1 VSWISDG
8 ILTLAIFLPL
18 VGAAAICFVSASN
31 PGEVRRLALSS
42 SLVTLIIVLVAA
54 GMFLAGPAAGSGT
67 YALEKDVT
75 WIGGGSGPLAKLDVR
90 YHVGLDGVSVWLFVL
105 TGLLTPLS
113 VWASFSAIREQVK
126 LYYILMLLL
135 HTGMLGVFCAMDLLL
150 FYVFFEF
157 TLVPLFFLIGIWGG
171 KEKRRAAHRFF
182 LYTFAGSVLTFSSIL
197 YLAWHGYANADA
209 MTPDAIRAVLIRQ
222 MPADADPGQIERL
235 VSSIAQPRFS
245 FDMQRLY
252 MQAQLGLIPPN
263 VQWWAFLGMIIGFA
277 VKVPLF
283 PLHTWLPL
291 AHTEAPTAGSV
302 ILAGVLLKLGT
313 YGLMRFAMPMFPS
326 AAMAFGPFMGI
337 LAIAGIIYGALAAW
351 VQDDVKKLV
360 AYSSVSHLG
369 FCVLGMFSLKAAGL
383 TGSLIYMVNHGLSTG
398 ALFLVVGMIYER
410 YHTRQFSDLSGL
422 ARRMPILA
430 FFLIVFTLSSVGLPG
445 LNGFVGEFLVLL
457 GTFTSAGEPNPGP
470 FGIPYAA
477 VAATGIILSAVYMFW
492 MCQRVLFGPVVEP
505 PHTPDTS
512 HGLKQD
518 LTGRE
523 IGVLAPIAVLCL
535 IIGVWP
541 ASVTTSMRP
550 ALERQILSRVLPGTA
565 PEAARIDKRELIP
578 GWPTASAVGARL
590 EKESRVERRMGHLP
604 HLFRSRFS
612 VAACGPFPPHAA
624 KLSTASRKLGAEIAV
639 CRAEPSSARS
649 TDAGKGWDGEL
660 TGPRTARLGQ
670 NSTPHLWGTVPSVTT
685 DGSDDPSYS
694 AGLLLQAGGTS
705 APPQVN

>member
-1 VSWISDG
+1 MSWFGDW
-8 ILTLAIFLPL
+8 ILTIIIFLPL
-18 VGAAAICFVSASN
+18 AGAGFICLMPASE
-31 PGEVRRLALSS
+31 PHKVRRLALAVSI
-42 SLVTLIIVLVAA
+42 VTLLLVILAAIVFLDRPEAA
-54 GMFLAGPAAGSGT
+54 TGT
-67 YALEKDVT
+67 YAFEKSVP
-75 WIGGGSGPLAKLDVR
+75 WIGGGTGPLAKLDVR
-90 YHVGLDGVSVWLFVL
+90 YHVGLDGVSIWLFVL

-113 VWASFSAIREQVK
+113 IGASFSAIREQVK

-182 LYTFAGSVLTFSSIL
+182 IYTVAGSVLTFASIL
-197 YLAWHGYANADA
+197 YVAWSGYAHSDQ
-209 MTPDAIRAVLIRQ
+209 MTAESVRAVVLRDLPTGTAEAVVAENVRILS
-222 MPADADPGQIERL
+222 ERK
-235 VSSIAQPRFS
+235 FS
-245 FDMQRLY
+245 FDIRRLY
-252 MQAQLGLIPPN
+252 LQAQLGIIPPH
-263 VQWWAFLGMIIGFA
+263 VQWWVFLGMIVGFA

-313 YGLMRFAMPMFPS
+313 YGLMRFALPMFPS
-326 AAMAFGPFMGI
+326 AATAFGPFMGV

-369 FCVLGMFSLKAAGL
+369 FCVLGMFSLKMAGL

-410 YHTRQFSDLSGL
+410 YHTRKFSDLGGL

-430 FFLIVFTLSSVGLPG
+430 FFLIVFTLSSIGLPG

-457 GTFTSAGEPNPGP
+457 GTFVSARGPQPGP
-470 FGIPYAA
+470 FGIPYAV
-477 VAATGIILSAVYMFW
+477 VAATGIVLGAVYMLW

-505 PHTPDTS
+505 PHTPDTT

-523 IGVLAPIAVLCL
+523 IGVLTPIAILCL
-535 IIGVWP
+535 IIGIWP
-541 ASVTTSMRP
+541 GSVTKSMQP
-550 ALERQILSRVLPGTA
+550 ALERQILGRVLNGVAVTA
-565 PEAARIDKRELIP
+565 
-578 GWPTASAVGARL
+578 TASESHEAGMGWFASSAMGTRL
-590 EKESRVERRMGHLP
+590 EHRHNAFVPTGVRPSDMRPR
-604 HLFRSRFS
+604 
-612 VAACGPFPPHAA
+612 
-624 KLSTASRKLGAEIAV
+624 LSTADRVGRSVLLVMNGASP
-639 CRAEPSSARS
+639 CRA
-649 TDAGKGWDGEL
+649 K
-660 TGPRTARLGQ
+660 
-670 NSTPHLWGTVPSVTT
+670 
-685 DGSDDPSYS
+685 
-694 AGLLLQAGGTS
+694 
-705 APPQVN
+705 QVER